1 MNAQTLTPQ
10 KMDDLLKSPVV
21 LSQDKILVIDDS
33 PCLLA
38 AMLRKYGYT
47 VVTETESHRAHGA
60 VVDQAPDLILL
71 DINMPGADGYSVCTT
86 LKASA
91 QTRDI
96 PVIFVS
102 ARNETL
108 DKIRAFQV
116 GAADYV
122 SKQFQFSE
130 TLVRI
135 ETQLNQRRLQKR
147 LMASEAQAR
156 EKSEQLT
163 RALAQIQ
170 ETQSQLVHQ
179 AKMSSLG
186 QLVAGVAH
194 EINNP
199 VNFVYGNLTYI
210 AEYTEHLMELLG
222 LYQQAFPDP
231 TPEIDEKIE
240 EVDLEFIEA
249 DLPRL
254 VGSMRVGTERIQ
266 EIVRSLRNFSRL
278 DESDLKSVD
287 VHQGLENTLVILQH
301 RLKASGDRAE
311 VNIVRSYEDLPLVEC
326 YAGQLNQVFTNILAN
341 SIDALDEKRKQ
352 ASDDGAAE
360 APQITIETK
369 RVGLDRIR
377 VVLAD
382 NGEGMPESVRH
393 RVFDP
398 FFTTKDVGVGTGLG
412 MSISYQIVTER
423 HRGQLCCDSGLGQGT
438 RFEIELPLRAA
449 KNGPMAENRYG
460 NTGSESVTPIAV
472 NVGEF
477 QQAS

>member
-1 MNAQTLTPQ
+1 MNAQTLTSPQ
-10 KMDDLLKSPVV
+10 VDDLLNSPVI
-21 LSQDKILVIDDS
+21 LSKDVILVIDDS

-47 VVTETESHRAHGA
+47 VVTETHSQNAHSA
-60 VVDQAPDLILL
+60 VLDHTPDLILL

-102 ARNETL
+102 ARNETV

-147 LMASEAQAR
+147 LIASEAQAR
-156 EKSEQLT
+156 EKSEQLS

-222 LYQQAFPDP
+222 LYQQAFPEP
-231 TPEIDEKIE
+231 TPEIEEKIE

-311 VNIVRSYEDLPLVEC
+311 VKVVRSYSDLPLLEC

-341 SIDALDEKRKQ
+341 SIDALEEKRKR
-352 ASDDGAAE
+352 ASDGALE
-360 APQITIETK
+360 DAPEITIETK
-369 RVGLDRIR
+369 RVGLDRICISI
-377 VVLAD
+377 AD
-382 NGEGMPESVRH
+382 NGEGMPESVRN

-398 FFTTKDVGVGTGLG
+398 FFTTKDIGVGTGLG
-412 MSISYQIVTER
+412 MSISYQIVSER
-423 HRGQLCCDSGLGQGT
+423 HRGQLSCDSGLGQGT

-449 KNGPMAENRYG
+449 KMGATTNERHQHHNV
-460 NTGSESVTPIAV
+460 TSSVTPI
-472 NVGEF
+472 NVAEL